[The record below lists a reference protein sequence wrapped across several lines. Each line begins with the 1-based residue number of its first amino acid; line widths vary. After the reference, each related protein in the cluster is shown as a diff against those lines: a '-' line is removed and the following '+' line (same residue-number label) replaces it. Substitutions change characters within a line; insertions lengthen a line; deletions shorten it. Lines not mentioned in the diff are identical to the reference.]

1 MANKLFLVCATLAFC
16 VLLTNASIYRTVVEF
31 DEEDDTTNPIGPFG
45 PPQKCKREFQQE
57 QHLRACQEWI
67 RKQLAG
73 SPFSENQWGPQQGP
87 SLRQQCCHEL
97 YQEDQECVCPTL
109 KQAAKSV
116 KVQGQ
121 HGPLQSTR
129 IYQIAKN
136 LPNVCNMKQI
146 GKCPFIAIPFF
157 PPY

>member
-1 MANKLFLVCATLAFC
+1 MANKIFLVCATFAFC

-31 DEEDDTTNPIGPFG
+31 DEDDTTDQIGPFR
-45 PPQKCKREFQQE
+45 PPQKCQREFQQE
-57 QHLRACQEWI
+57 QHLRACQQWI
-67 RKQLAG
+67 RQQLAG

-87 SLRQQCCHEL
+87 SLREQCCNEL
-97 YQEDQECVCPTL
+97 YQEDQVCVCPTL

-116 KVQGQ
+116 RVQGQ
-121 HGPLQSTR
+121 HGPFQSTR
-129 IYQIAKN
+129 IYQIARN

-146 GKCPFIAIPFF
+146 GTCPFIAIPFF